1 MNLFGFYTYGK
12 VMKRIEKPSPTIQ
25 NSKNMVRNELPKYTH
40 THENSDFHDCSTCF
54 LLERAKKNAWTPHE

>member
-40 THENSDFHDCSTCF
+40 
-54 LLERAKKNAWTPHE
+54 NARKQ